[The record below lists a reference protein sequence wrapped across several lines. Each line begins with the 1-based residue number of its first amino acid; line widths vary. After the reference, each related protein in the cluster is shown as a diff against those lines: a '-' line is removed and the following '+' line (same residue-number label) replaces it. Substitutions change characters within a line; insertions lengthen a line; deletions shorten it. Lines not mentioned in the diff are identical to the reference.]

1 MTDSTPLP
9 LRPFV
14 KLFRMFDSI
23 WLGICLLVA
32 IFVYSAIGSAIPQAR
47 QYFELNE
54 FQYFNHWLFFLLIL
68 LFCINLTVVTVR
80 RIRFTLINLGVLTVH
95 AGLLM
100 LCAGSVLYFGKKIEG
115 DFLLRPPTLRII
127 ANSRLSPNMRDW
139 NDATIGLVVAEK
151 GEVWDRNMPMLG
163 GRVRLEVTDVEHH
176 GLETAARVRI
186 LATLSDGKQTEIVMP
201 REGGAD
207 ERADFLQFAKITNDI
222 TLRYEPANEVDR
234 FYHNNTT
241 GLILAGPNDAE
252 PPLPLAMPELPLYR
266 ERFVALEDEP
276 VRDLDGQLVKSFRTD
291 AIEWLENWR
300 MPFDV
305 LAANDLAAKDLGF
318 TVSIDGYL
326 PYCDFETV
334 PVPGGE
340 MLAPVMDVQIDHNG
354 HAHSGYLFGTIPSRT
369 QLAGDDGI
377 SVTFEWLG
385 QAERLPEQ
393 LTRSVNGRHV
403 LEVEVKDA
411 GVRQT
416 FDVQQGQ
423 TVAVD
428 GTDYKLTIE
437 SLQPDW
443 PLMTKGFE
451 NARTSIALVW
461 VDNGK
466 QAYQRSV
473 MQRFPQLN
481 QDRNKQGDLINT
493 ERPLIDDNI
502 EIRYTNVSSDS
513 FVIAAGENIAP
524 LLIHTAAG
532 GQRTAQQLEIGKPI
546 AAAEGVTLNVNSYVL
561 RPKMV
566 RRPVVI
572 PEKYRRSLME
582 VGRNNA
588 AVRVCFSD
596 IEGKWVERRWI
607 PFNAYNGAHSDL
619 NGRDP
624 TSVFLPNGKQFQLVF
639 GREELALPTRMR
651 LERLDTQY
659 YPGRQQPREWT
670 SHFRYLDPQTMR
682 PSEGRAFLNNTFRI
696 GGWTFFQNTAAQDG
710 KSWTG
715 LGVGNRHG
723 VWTMLIACTLISLG
737 MTYAFSVKPILIK
750 RRKQKFAAMAQP
762 AGQLPDQGNNGHR
775 GKKTKKQKGRMPV
788 TAKMHSLILAC
799 IASLAVGQASVL
811 AEDKPGP
818 SDQTDPIASLKAIEK
833 DIDIEAIGRIG
844 MLNNRAW
851 RFTTV
856 DSWARRS
863 IRMMYGKESLLGL
876 DPVVS
881 AMEIMF
887 NADAYVDR
895 NIIYIKDRGIVKD
908 LTKHPIQVN
917 DEEAQRM
924 LSERRVSFAFLSQ
937 PEVRDRLDSLQFETR
952 KNTAMNRMNA
962 ARFTFAKLGDEFTVV
977 PVPNGDKETPWLS
990 PVDLTEPGQVEAAGI
1005 SKEQGRA
1012 FVVPLFA
1019 LKNAWRERDAAAINK
1034 HVAEI
1039 AKVLPTFAPAGFYP
1053 SKETREAELNYRR
1066 MGLIRYSWGVYIFTF
1081 FLGIFAVATRYGWA
1095 RWSGLALLAVAIGLH
1110 SWDIQMRWDVLDRIP
1125 VANMY
1130 EAIIFS
1136 TVCGTLLAFLLELF
1150 WPKRVFL
1157 FAGGLLGFFALSL
1170 PEVIPDKV
1178 NNDLQTM
1185 MPILDDAMLRIHT
1198 VLIIASYAVITLAY
1212 AVANCYLFVEAYRK
1226 GSLVARATIGAQ
1238 IGIAACLICARLG
1251 FFEEWGPA
1259 LFIAAMVGFTAAG
1272 KMLALAAFALVAN
1285 KATPNLIGAAGGMMQ
1300 PQLATAGAPLESVR
1314 SGGGGGTNPY
1324 NADDLDKR
1332 TDTSIAGI
1340 LKDFDLCQ
1348 RVLLYT
1354 ATVALFVGIVLGAVW
1369 ADYSWGRPWGWDPKE
1384 VFALNTWLI
1393 YAILIHMRF
1402 VTKRRALWTAVLSV
1416 IGFVVMQF
1424 NWWVVNFYIVGLHS
1438 YA

>member
-1 MTDSTPLP
+1 MKDNTPLP
-9 LRPFV
+9 LRPFA
-14 KLFRMFDSI
+14 KLFKMFDSI
-23 WLGICLLVA
+23 WLGIWLLVL

-54 FQYFNHWLFFLLIL
+54 FQYFNHWVFFLLIL
-68 LFCINLTVVTVR
+68 LFCINLTVVTVS
-80 RIRFTLINLGVLTVH
+80 RIRLNWINLGVLTVH

-127 ANSRLSPNMRDW
+127 ANSRLTSAMRDW
-139 NDATIGLVVAEK
+139 NDATIGLLVAEK

-176 GLETAARVRI
+176 GIETAARVTI
-186 LATLSDGKQTEIVMP
+186 VATLSDGTQTEIVMP
-201 REGGAD
+201 RDPSSAN
-207 ERADFLQFAKITNDI
+207 EREDFLQFAKITNEI

-241 GLILAGPNDAE
+241 GLILAGPNDSE

-266 ERFVALEDEP
+266 ERFVSIEDEP
-276 VRDLDGQLVKSFRTD
+276 VRDIDGKLVKSFRTD
-291 AIEWLENWR
+291 AIKWLENWR

-305 LAANDLAAKDLGF
+305 LAGNDLAAKDLGF
-318 TVSIDGYL
+318 TVSVDGYL

-334 PVPGGE
+334 PVSGGD
-340 MLAPVMDVQIDHNG
+340 MLAPVMDVRLDHDG
-354 HAHSGYLFGTIPSRT
+354 HAHSGYLFGTVPSRS
-369 QLAGDDGI
+369 QMASSDGI

-385 QAERLPEQ
+385 EAERLPEQ
-393 LTRSVNGRHV
+393 LTRSVDGRHV

-416 FDVQQGQ
+416 FDVQEGQ
-423 TVAVD
+423 TVTVD
-428 GTDYKLTIE
+428 GTDYKLSVTE
-437 SLQPDW
+437 LRPDW
-443 PLMTKGFE
+443 PLMTQGFE
-451 NARTSIALVW
+451 NARTSIARVW
-461 VDNGK
+461 VEGSE
-466 QAYQRSV
+466 QAYERSV
-473 MQRFPQLN
+473 MERFPQLN
-481 QDRNKQGDLINT
+481 QDRDDKGKLIST
-493 ERPLIDDNI
+493 ERDLIDDNI
-502 EIRYTNVSSDS
+502 VIRYTDASSDR
-513 FVIAAGENIAP
+513 FAIAAGENISP
-524 LLIHTAAG
+524 LLIHTAPG
-532 GQRTAQQLEIGKPI
+532 GKRTAQQLEIGKSVLAGERI
-546 AAAEGVTLNVNSYVL
+546 TLAVDDYIL
-561 RPKMV
+561 RPRMV

-596 IEGKWVERRWI
+596 VNGKWEERQWI
-607 PFNAYNGAHSDL
+607 PFNAYNGAHADL

-670 SHFRYLDPQTMR
+670 SHFRYIDPQTMR
-682 PSEGRAFLNNTFRI
+682 PNDGRAYLNNTFRI

-737 MTYAFSVKPILIK
+737 MTYAFAVKPILIK
-750 RRKQKFAAMAQP
+750 RRKRNLAAMAQP
-762 AGQLPDQGNNGHR
+762 AGKLPDQGYSGQR
-775 GKKTKKQKGRMPV
+775 GGKKNARKQKGRAPV
-788 TAKMHSLILAC
+788 TSTTPSLILAFLTSLFIGSTPL
-799 IASLAVGQASVL
+799 IADDAI
-811 AEDKPGP
+811 DN
-818 SDQTDPIASLKAIEK
+818 DPIASLKAVEK

-851 RFTTV
+851 RFTTI

-863 IRMMYGKESLLGL
+863 IRTMYGDESLLGL

-887 NADAYVDR
+887 NADAYIDR
-895 NIIYIKDRGIVKD
+895 NIIYIKDRGIIKD
-908 LTKHPIQVN
+908 LTKHPIHVS

-924 LSERRVSFAFLSQ
+924 LRERRVSFAFLSQ
-937 PEVRDRLDSLQFETR
+937 PEVRDRLDSIQFETR

-962 ARFTFAKLGDEFTVV
+962 ARFTFTKMGDEFTVV

-990 PVDLTEPGQVEAAGI
+990 PVDLTEPGKVRAAGI
-1005 SKEQGRA
+1005 TAEQGRA
-1012 FVVPLFA
+1012 FVGPLIA
-1019 LKNAWRERDAAAINK
+1019 LKTAWRERDAEAINK

-1066 MGLIRYSWGVYIFTF
+1066 MGLIRFSWGVYIFTF
-1081 FLGIFAVATRYGWA
+1081 FIGIFALATNYRWA
-1095 RWSGLALLAVAIGLH
+1095 RWSGLVLLTLALALH
-1110 SWDIQMRWDVLDRIP
+1110 VWDIQMRWNVLDRIP

-1136 TVCGTLLAFLLELF
+1136 TACGTLLALLLEVF

-1198 VLIIASYAVITLAY
+1198 VLIIASYAVITLAF

-1226 GSLVARATIGAQ
+1226 ASIVARATLGAQ
-1238 IGIAACLICARLG
+1238 IGLAACLISAKLG
-1251 FFEEWGPA
+1251 IFEEWGPA
-1259 LFIAAMVGFTAAG
+1259 LFIAATIGYMAVGT
-1272 KMLALAAFALVAN
+1272 MLALGAFALVVS
-1285 KATPNLIGAAGGMMQ
+1285 KTTPKWITAGGAVH
-1300 PQLATAGAPLESVR
+1300 PQLATAGAPIETVASG
-1314 SGGGGGTNPY
+1314 SGGTSPY
-1324 NADDLDKR
+1324 ESHEFDKR
-1332 TDTSIAGI
+1332 TDTSIAGV